1 MNKKKIIGIEFL
13 RFLSMTSILIYHF
26 QHFAHTFEK
35 NSQPFYKF
43 LSIFY
48 DHGYLGVQVFW
59 CISGVVF
66 FYKYLDKILEK
77 KIMFVNFLKLRFSRL
92 YPLHFATLI
101 IVLILQLIYEN
112 LNGSFFVYI
121 FDIKHFILNLFL
133 INGWGLED
141 QFSFNGPTWSV
152 SIEIIIY
159 IIFFITFFYLRIYVG
174 FLFSIILF
182 ILIYFV
188 SLADGN
194 IAYALFYFFIG
205 GLISI
210 SKYSA
215 HKIFSN
221 NLLKKYFFYILGI
234 FISLA
239 IIFIFNNN
247 FLYKKFFLP
256 ITTIS
261 LVYFFVL
268 TNQIFTQHEK
278 FWSLLG
284 NLTYGSYLIHFP
296 VQLSLMII
304 FKIFNIEINIES
316 TSLFLFYI
324 MTTFIISFFVYKNYE
339 LPAQGYIRSKYIK

>member
-1 MNKKKIIGIEFL
+1 MNKEKIIGIELL
-13 RFLSMTSILIYHF
+13 RFLAMFSVLIFHF
-26 QHFAHTFEK
+26 KHFAHISEK
-35 NSQPFYKF
+35 SLQPFYKF
-43 LSIFY
+43 LKVFY
-48 DHGYLGVQVFW
+48 EYGNNGVEIFW

-66 FYKYLDKILEK
+66 FYNYLDKILEK
-77 KIMFVNFLKLRFSRL
+77 KITFVNFLKLRFSRL

-101 IVLILQLIYEN
+101 IVLILHYIYED
-112 LNGSFFVYI
+112 LNGSSFVYI
-121 FDIKHFILNLFL
+121 YDVKHFILNLFF

-152 SIEIIIY
+152 SIEISIY

-194 IAYALFYFFIG
+194 MAYALFYFFIG

-215 HKIFSN
+215 HKIFSS
-221 NLLKKYFFYILGI
+221 NLIKKYFFYILGI
-234 FISLA
+234 FISLG
-239 IIFIFNNN
+239 IIFTLNNS
-247 FLYKKFFLP
+247 FLYEKFFLP
-256 ITTIS
+256 LIIIF

-268 TNQIFTQHEK
+268 INQIFTYNEK
-278 FWSLLG
+278 IWSLLG
-284 NLTYGSYLIHFP
+284 NLTYSSYLIHFP
-296 VQLSLMII
+296 IQLSLMII

-316 TSLFLFYI
+316 IGLFLFYI
-324 MTTFIISFFVYKNYE
+324 VTTLIISFFVYKNYE
-339 LPAQGYIRSKYIK
+339 IPMQKYIRSKYIK